1 MGVLPEPTPEA
12 YHSRQERLRRYIN
25 LQLITAGMPPV
36 PLDNASPTSVDA
48 EELLGAFRER
58 LSLLNDPRCPTDRR
72 IESFLHEHFA
82 DLPGEAELRL
92 PERTLTL
99 DRHGL
104 ARELS
109 LPVDGDSFQ
118 NELIHSY
125 RVLNGVLHNPLN
137 DRRTTSGTFHVCEGG
152 LPIPDDKKATPK
164 EAFAGLFRRAFE
176 ALREMLALPYT
187 ANRPQPVATFVSLL
201 LRPLVCPAVE
211 GCTPEKRLEIRF
223 FAPGGLVSNL
233 DFVESIFGNAGDPFL
248 PENDAGLDVEHW
260 TGHTGAVIL
269 APHLIRATKRELGL
283 PHVSEATDRQRRDG
297 MCWENEA
304 ECYNDGRA
312 FKLTCRTT
320 AGVIVT
326 LIADNYFGYCKKEV
340 KTQISYA
347 ANLYG
352 NVEEEHAGGATVFPS
367 YNLGEEFHAD
377 VRVRQRPHLG

>member
-1 MGVLPEPTPEA
+1 MQRELERSLGVLPEPTPEA

-176 ALREMLALPYT
+176 CCAR
-187 ANRPQPVATFVSLL
+187 
-201 LRPLVCPAVE
+201 
-211 GCTPEKRLEIRF
+211 
-223 FAPGGLVSNL
+223 
-233 DFVESIFGNAGDPFL
+233 
-248 PENDAGLDVEHW
+248 
-260 TGHTGAVIL
+260 
-269 APHLIRATKRELGL
+269 
-283 PHVSEATDRQRRDG
+283 
-297 MCWENEA
+297 CWH
-304 ECYNDGRA
+304 
-312 FKLTCRTT
+312 CRTRPIARSRWRPSCRCYCGRWSVPRWKAVRRKNGWRSASSRR
-320 AGVIVT
+320 AGW
-326 LIADNYFGYCKKEV
+326 
-340 KTQISYA
+340 
-347 ANLYG
+347 
-352 NVEEEHAGGATVFPS
+352 
-367 YNLGEEFHAD
+367 
-377 VRVRQRPHLG
+377 